1 MTDWDE
7 IVDYIHHAMLAVD
20 ETSDAAERLKQEP
33 NHDNLDAFVEKMRQ
47 LQERQAK
54 ILMVLENEEAY
65 AVDELVDALSMAF
78 TGHRA
83 DYRRTPR
90 MTDWVVSVRRNG
102 KYTSSYRGA

>member
-7 IVDYIHHAMLAVD
+7 IVEYIHHGMEAVH
-20 ETSDAAERLKQEP
+20 EASDAAERLKRDT

-54 ILMVLENEEAY
+54 MLMVLENEEAY
-65 AVDELVDALSMAF
+65 AVDELVDALSLAF

-83 DYRRTPR
+83 EYRRTPR
-90 MTDWVVSVRRNG
+90 MRD
-102 KYTSSYRGA
+102 

>member
-7 IVDYIHHAMLAVD
+7 IVEYIHLAMQDVD
-20 ETSDAAERLKQEP
+20 EAHAAAERLKRDTT
-33 NHDNLDAFVEKMRQ
+33 HDNLDAFVEKMRQ

-90 MTDWVVSVRRNG
+90 MTD
-102 KYTSSYRGA
+102 